1 MTIVVCIIVF
11 AGLVWFLLKDTH
23 KSPAPMTE
31 HELDNE
37 GLSPQEIRR
46 ELRAQR
52 NEARIHSQTQSQAI
66 RTANQVSK
74 TVVKMLKK

>member
-1 MTIVVCIIVF
+1 
-11 AGLVWFLLKDTH
+11 
-23 KSPAPMTE
+23 MTE